1 MVHSYSLLLAL
12 KRSELPSHTKTRK
25 NLKCILLAQ
34 RIPSIMRMK
43 QSCGE
48 SGKVSACWALQM
60 DEGVRLEHC
69 AVDMQWV

>member
-1 MVHSYSLLLAL
+1 MHFAS
-12 KRSELPSHTKTRK
+12 SE
-25 NLKCILLAQ
+25 NM
-34 RIPSIMRMK
+34 IPSIMRMK

-48 SGKVSACWALQM
+48 SGKVGACWALQM